1 MKGKKSSMIRME
13 NLINGDRLKHSG
25 EFSEL
30 LTGDVNRVLKDY
42 FDYKGYPLV
51 EVMKNGGF
59 YAELYNNNSR
69 RGKIKSVLIFAAR
82 LIF

>member
-1 MKGKKSSMIRME
+1 MKGKKSSVVRIE

-42 FDYKGYPLV
+42 FEYKGKPQL
-51 EVMKNGGF
+51 EVAKTGNTFSVKITLTANGIRAF
-59 YAELYNNNSR
+59 SFIPQER
-69 RGKIKSVLIFAAR
+69 
-82 LIF
+82 

>member
-1 MKGKKSSMIRME
+1 MKGKKSSVIRME

-42 FDYKGYPLV
+42 FDYRGYPAV
-51 EVMKNGGF
+51 EVIKNGGF
-59 YAELYNNNSR
+59 FEVKITLVAE
-69 RGKIKSVLIFAAR
+69 R
-82 LIF
+82 LRAFSSLPQD